1 MQKLEKLIEK
11 SEETL
16 GCLWMDVLVGNHLNA
31 ITNNQQSS
39 SVEVLMISEVRLITI
54 VDYLL
59 MQVLNSIK

>member
-1 MQKLEKLIEK
+1 
-11 SEETL
+11 
-16 GCLWMDVLVGNHLNA
+16 MDVLVGNHLNE

-59 MQVLNSIK
+59 MQVSNSIK